1 MQRIHKNLGA
11 SERQP
16 GRDAT
21 LAESGHDVGF
31 GRAGETR
38 LGQPRGQVDEG
49 GLVHVRDYTG
59 IRCRTGEVMNR
70 GGCHA
75 ER

>member
-1 MQRIHKNLGA
+1 
-11 SERQP
+11 
-16 GRDAT
+16 
-21 LAESGHDVGF
+21 
-31 GRAGETR
+31 